1 MKPKKNIHVL
11 IAEDDPASAIVIEA
25 MLKKLDYTVVG
36 TAKDGEATL
45 EAVRELEPDV
55 ILMDVCMPEK
65 DGIQAT
71 REIQQL
77 RPTPV
82 VILTAS
88 DTQENV
94 ADASAAG
101 AGAYLI
107 KPPEADEIERA
118 ITIAMARFDDMVQL
132 RRLNE
137 ELHEALD
144 KVKTLSGLLPI
155 CSACKKIRDDKGY
168 WTQVEVYIEDR
179 SEAEF
184 THGMC
189 RDCAKKLYPDLYE

>member
-1 MKPKKNIHVL
+1 MKCKEETRVL
-11 IAEDDPASAIVIEA
+11 IAEDDSTIVLVIKA
-25 MLKKLDYTVVG
+25 MLKKMDYAVVG
-36 TAKDGEATL
+36 TAKDGEAAVK
-45 EAVRELEPDV
+45 AVRELHPDV
-55 ILMDVCMPEK
+55 VLMDICMPEK

-71 REIQQL
+71 REIQEL

-82 VILTAS
+82 VILSSS
-88 DTQENV
+88 DTPEDL

-101 AGAYLI
+101 AGAYLA

-118 ITIAMARFDDMVQL
+118 ITIAMARFDDMMRL

-137 ELHEALD
+137 ELREALD
-144 KVKTLSGLLPI
+144 RVKTLSGLLPI
-155 CSACKKIRDDKGY
+155 CSSCKKIRDDKGY
-168 WTQVEVYIEDR
+168 WTQVEVYIQDR

-189 RDCAKKLYPDLYE
+189 RECALKLYPDLYE